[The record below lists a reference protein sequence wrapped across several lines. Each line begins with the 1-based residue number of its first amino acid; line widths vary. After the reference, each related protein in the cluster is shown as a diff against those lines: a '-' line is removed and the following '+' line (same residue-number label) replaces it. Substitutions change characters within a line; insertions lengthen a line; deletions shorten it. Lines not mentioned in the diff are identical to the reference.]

1 MERSFSLEMFR
12 KKGNTCTLGCI
23 PHFIQLT
30 STMLPDEI
38 RDLFMGKFYC
48 SIWRKI
54 PTDCS
59 IQMAVVLCLKCR
71 KIEKKN
77 LKRYAQNECT
87 ECLCN

>member
-12 KKGNTCTLGCI
+12 KKGNTLGCI
-23 PHFIQLT
+23 PHLIQLT

-38 RDLFMGKFYC
+38 RDLFMEKFYC

-54 PTDCS
+54 PTDFS

-77 LKRYAQNECT
+77 
-87 ECLCN
+87 